1 VACGGGAYD
10 SLRLEK
16 GYRLWGQDID
26 EEHDPYE
33 AGLGWAVRLG
43 KDADFIGR
51 AAAAAI
57 ADRGV
62 ARRLCCLV
70 TDDPAVM
77 LVGKEPLLDDGRPVG
92 YVTSA
97 GYGATLGESI
107 LYGYL
112 PSELAEPGTALA
124 VHSAG
129 ADHRVSV
136 MPEPRLDPEMAR
148 LKDVAAA
155 APAR

>member
-1 VACGGGAYD
+1 M
-10 SLRLEK
+10 RLK
-16 GYRLWGQDID
+16 
-26 EEHDPYE
+26 
-33 AGLGWAVRLG
+33 

-57 ADRGV
+57 KERGV
-62 ARRLCCLV
+62 ERKLCCMV
-70 TDDPAVM
+70 TDDPARM
-77 LVGKEPLLDDGRPVG
+77 LVGKEPLLDGADPLG

-112 PSELAEPGTALA
+112 PAPVSEPGTTLA

-129 ADHRVSV
+129 ADHPVTV
-136 MPEPRLDPEMAR
+136 VTEPRFDPDMAR
-148 LKDVAAA
+148 LKEVAAA
-155 APAR
+155 SPT